1 MARKRKEAA
10 EKRKL
15 KNAATQTV
23 TNQRIQSD
31 FDEVDYEPER
41 EKEDK
46 GIIDDLLMKIKAG
59 LITAGGHT

>member
-15 KNAATQTV
+15 KNAATQTMK
-23 TNQRIQSD
+23 NERIQSD
-31 FDEVDYEPER
+31 FDEVDYEPEQ
-41 EKEDK
+41 EK

>member
-10 EKRKL
+10 EKCKL
-15 KNAATQTV
+15 KNAATQTMK
-23 TNQRIQSD
+23 NERIQSD
-31 FDEVDYEPER
+31 FDEVDYEPEQ
-41 EKEDK
+41 EK